1 MPGFAEHWV
10 KEGYLKLIHID
21 QYKLVSY
28 FSKKNYNH
36 GGSCICVKKST
47 FTKDLNCFQDISV
60 EWDFEMSVTE
70 LVDYGY
76 IIVCIYRTPNSN
88 FWIF

>member
-1 MPGFAEHWV
+1 MNSDLSVLYQNIQSISNKQIEINRVLKSSLKNIDVPCFAEHWV

-47 FTKDLNCFQDISV
+47 FTEDLNCF
-60 EWDFEMSVTE
+60 
-70 LVDYGY
+70 
-76 IIVCIYRTPNSN
+76 
-88 FWIF
+88 